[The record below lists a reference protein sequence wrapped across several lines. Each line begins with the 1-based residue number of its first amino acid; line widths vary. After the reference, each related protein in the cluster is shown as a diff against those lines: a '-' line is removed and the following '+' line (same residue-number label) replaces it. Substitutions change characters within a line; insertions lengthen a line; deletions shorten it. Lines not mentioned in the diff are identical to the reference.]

1 MDNILDYLISTC
13 IWLTPRIIYVILV
26 LSIYYYIFGFGVTFA
41 MEDDL
46 KAEFFTRWERAQSSI
61 AYWTEQLKP
70 VTDDYNVVAASP
82 SSFTEDQQRQVM
94 EAKLQTEHNIAL
106 EQRQLERLERQA
118 AVGDYRLSTPTVIG
132 KHGSDTAGLSTPSGG
147 KRSRD

>member
-1 MDNILDYLISTC
+1 
-13 IWLTPRIIYVILV
+13 
-26 LSIYYYIFGFGVTFA
+26 
-41 MEDDL
+41 
-46 KAEFFTRWERAQSSI
+46 
-61 AYWTEQLKP
+61 
-70 VTDDYNVVAASP
+70 
-82 SSFTEDQQRQVM
+82 M

-132 KHGSDTAGLSTPSGG
+132 KHGSYTAGLSTPSGG

>member
-1 MDNILDYLISTC
+1 
-13 IWLTPRIIYVILV
+13 
-26 LSIYYYIFGFGVTFA
+26 
-41 MEDDL
+41 
-46 KAEFFTRWERAQSSI
+46 
-61 AYWTEQLKP
+61 
-70 VTDDYNVVAASP
+70 
-82 SSFTEDQQRQVM
+82 M

-106 EQRQLERLERQA
+106 EQRQRQA